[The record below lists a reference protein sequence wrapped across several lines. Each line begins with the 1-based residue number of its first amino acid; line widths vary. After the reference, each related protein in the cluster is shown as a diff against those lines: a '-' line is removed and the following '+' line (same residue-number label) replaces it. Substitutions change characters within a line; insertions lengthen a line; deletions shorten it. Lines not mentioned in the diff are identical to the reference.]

1 MFIKR
6 LTLNLK
12 AYVHVQCKLHLLVY
26 VHVFGLLINK
36 LYKGRIRTRPIHPVG
51 ISTKREEIM
60 DDIIILK

>member
-6 LTLNLK
+6 LALNLK

-26 VHVFGLLINK
+26 VFGLLINK
-36 LYKGRIRTRPIHPVG
+36 LYKGRIRTRPIHPVD

-60 DDIIILK
+60 DNIIILK